1 MSVDLLD
8 RGQQRLHVGDL
19 VRGELTLDVEK
30 AHCPEGTERGWRRP

>member
-1 MSVDLLD
+1 MSVDPLD

-30 AHCPEGTERGWRRP
+30 AHRPEGTERGLPGP